1 MVIESENLEFKREFT
16 EEIYKEVVA
25 FANTDGGTVY
35 VGIDNEGNVVGL
47 SDVDDEYVRITN
59 GIRDAIEPDVTMFVR
74 YTIQENRVVRINV
87 SEGTNKPF
95 YLKGKGLKPGGVYVR
110 QGSTSVPASF
120 DAIRRMIKE
129 SDGEVFEN
137 MKSLQ
142 QELSFEYAQDA
153 FRRCG
158 IVLEKSKYQ
167 TLGITE
173 SGVCGYTKL
182 GMLLSDQCEHTI
194 KIAVFE
200 DEGKRVFRDQREFGG
215 SVLKQLEETL
225 EYLRLCNR
233 TEAKIQGLKRI
244 ESPEYPEEA
253 IREAILNAIIHRDYS
268 YSGSVMVNVYD
279 SHMEVISLGGL
290 LPGLEPEDIKTGI
303 SVLRNRKLAE
313 VFHRLRLVEAYGTG
327 IGRIFS
333 LYEDCPEQP
342 QIKLTA
348 NTFKIIL
355 PNRNAARDKACASYD
370 TAGLQARRVREASS
384 VYGNA
389 SSQAE
394 AYGSYR
400 EVGKPLFVTR
410 QMSRILAY
418 VDEYGKIT
426 DEEIGKLLAVK
437 KTRAFTIAK
446 QMRDGGLLRAEGRGE
461 ERRYVKT

>member
-47 SDVDDEYVRITN
+47 SDVDEEYVRITN
-59 GIRDAIEPDVTMFVR
+59 GIRDAIAPDVTMFVR
-74 YTIQENRVVRINV
+74 YTIQENRVVRIIV
-87 SEGTNKPF
+87 SEGTNKPY

-110 QGSTSVPASF
+110 QGSTSVPASL

-129 SDGEVFEN
+129 SDGDVFEN

-142 QELSFEYAQDA
+142 QNLTFEYAEDVFQ
-153 FRRCG
+153 RCG
-158 IVLEKSKYQ
+158 LAFEKSKFQ
-167 TLGITE
+167 ALGITE
-173 SGVCGYTKL
+173 QSDAGYTKL

-233 TEAKIQGLKRI
+233 TEARIQGLQRI

-279 SHMEVISLGGL
+279 SCMEVISLGGL

-313 VFHRLRLVEAYGTG
+313 VFHRLKLVEAYGTG
-327 IGRIFS
+327 IGRIYG
-333 LYEDCPEQP
+333 LYEECPEQP

-355 PNRNAARDKACASYD
+355 PNRNAARDKAYASVD
-370 TAGLQARRVREASS
+370 IAGSPIGRVREEGA
-384 VYGNA
+384 VYGKA
-389 SSQAE
+389 FGQAG
-394 AYGSYR
+394 AYGR
-400 EVGKPLFVTR
+400 PLETCKPLFVTR
-410 QMSRILAY
+410 QMSRILVY
-418 VDEYGKIT
+418 VEEYGKIT
-426 DEEIGKLLAVK
+426 DEEIGNLLSVK

-461 ERRYVKT
+461 ERRYVKA

>member
-47 SDVDDEYVRITN
+47 SDVDEEYVRITN

-87 SEGTNKPF
+87 SEGTNKSF

-120 DAIRRMIKE
+120 DAIRRMIRE
-129 SDGEVFEN
+129 SDGDVFEN

-279 SHMEVISLGGL
+279 SCMEVISLGGL

-313 VFHRLRLVEAYGTG
+313 VFHRLKLVEAYGTG

-370 TAGLQARRVREASS
+370 TAGLQARRVREENA
-384 VYGNA
+384 VYGSVSA
-389 SSQAE
+389 HPGP
-394 AYGSYR
+394 YGSYR

-418 VDEYGKIT
+418 VDEYGKVT
-426 DEEIGKLLAVK
+426 DEEIGRLLSVK

-461 ERRYVKT
+461 ERRYVKA

>member
-47 SDVDDEYVRITN
+47 SNVDEEYVRITN

-74 YTIQENRVVRINV
+74 YTIQENRVVRIIV
-87 SEGTNKPF
+87 SEGTNKPY

-110 QGSTSVPASF
+110 QGSTSVPASL

-129 SDGEVFEN
+129 SDGDVFEN

-142 QELSFEYAQDA
+142 QNLTFEYAEDVFQ
-153 FRRCG
+153 RCG
-158 IVLEKSKYQ
+158 LAFEKSKFQ
-167 TLGITE
+167 ALGITE
-173 SGVCGYTKL
+173 QSDAGYTKL

-233 TEAKIQGLKRI
+233 TEARIQGLQRI

-327 IGRIFS
+327 IGRIYG

-370 TAGLQARRVREASS
+370 TSGLQARRVREENA
-384 VYGNA
+384 VYGSVSA
-389 SSQAE
+389 QPGP
-394 AYGSYR
+394 YGNYR

>member
-1 MVIESENLEFKREFT
+1 M
-16 EEIYKEVVA
+16 
-25 FANTDGGTVY
+25 
-35 VGIDNEGNVVGL
+35 
-47 SDVDDEYVRITN
+47 
-59 GIRDAIEPDVTMFVR
+59 
-74 YTIQENRVVRINV
+74 
-87 SEGTNKPF
+87 
-95 YLKGKGLKPGGVYVR
+95 
-110 QGSTSVPASF
+110 
-120 DAIRRMIKE
+120 
-129 SDGEVFEN
+129 
-137 MKSLQ
+137 
-142 QELSFEYAQDA
+142 
-153 FRRCG
+153 
-158 IVLEKSKYQ
+158 
-167 TLGITE
+167 
-173 SGVCGYTKL
+173 
-182 GMLLSDQCEHTI
+182 
-194 KIAVFE
+194 
-200 DEGKRVFRDQREFGG
+200 
-215 SVLKQLEETL
+215 
-225 EYLRLCNR
+225 CNR
-233 TEAKIQGLKRI
+233 TEARIQGLQRI

-327 IGRIFS
+327 IGRIYG

-370 TAGLQARRVREASS
+370 TAGLQARRVREENA
-384 VYGNA
+384 VYGSVSA
-389 SSQAE
+389 QPGP
-394 AYGSYR
+394 YGNYR

-461 ERRYVKT
+461 ERRYVKA